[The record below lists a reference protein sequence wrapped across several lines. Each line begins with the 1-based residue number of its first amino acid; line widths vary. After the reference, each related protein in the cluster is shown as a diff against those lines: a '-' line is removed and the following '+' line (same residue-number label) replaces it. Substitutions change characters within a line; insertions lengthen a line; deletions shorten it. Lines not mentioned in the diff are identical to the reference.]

1 MGWMQ
6 RVYERWMTVFLKRPW
21 LILPVLLG
29 LGIIGVVSYTRVGS
43 GFMPHMDEGGFI
55 LDYKAAPGT
64 SIAETDRLLRQV
76 EAIVTSIPEVDSY
89 SRRTGL
95 QLGGGITES
104 NEGDFFIHLKPPP
117 RRGID
122 AIRSEL
128 RRRVETRV
136 PGLRI
141 ETAQLM
147 EDLIGDLTAVPQPI
161 EIKLFGDNG
170 VLLRKMAPEVAARIR
185 RVPGV
190 VEVFDGVTF
199 VGDALDIRVD
209 RVKAAL
215 EGLDPEAVTRQVSQQ
230 LEGGVASQVQEGEKM
245 IDVRVWTPPGI
256 RDRITRIRHL
266 LLRAPDGHYL
276 PLKRVAE
283 IGIATGQA
291 QVTRE
296 DLRQMI
302 AVTGRIEGRDLG
314 STMREI
320 QTAMSGLPLP
330 AGVYVEYGGLYRE
343 QQKSL
348 RDLLVV
354 FLCAILIVSLLLLF
368 LYERFATVFSILV
381 TTLLSLSGVFL
392 GLWLTGTEL
401 NISAMMGM
409 TMIVGIVTEIAIFY
423 SRNSDR
429 RGHGIRRN

>member
-1 MGWMQ
+1 
-6 RVYERWMTVFLKRPW
+6 
-21 LILPVLLG
+21 
-29 LGIIGVVSYTRVGS
+29 
-43 GFMPHMDEGGFI
+43 
-55 LDYKAAPGT
+55 
-64 SIAETDRLLRQV
+64 
-76 EAIVTSIPEVDSY
+76 
-89 SRRTGL
+89 
-95 QLGGGITES
+95 
-104 NEGDFFIHLKPPP
+104 
-117 RRGID
+117 
-122 AIRSEL
+122 
-128 RRRVETRV
+128 
-136 PGLRI
+136 
-141 ETAQLM
+141 M

-392 GLWLTGTEL
+392 GFWLTGTEL

-423 SRNSDR
+423 FAELEPEGTRDPKELIVAGRMRMRPIIMTSMIAILALLPLALGIGTGAAMQTPLAIAIISGLLFALPLVLMFLPALYLVLQGIFHGRKPGSAPPDTGDR
-429 RGHGIRRN
+429 LCGKDIS